1 MPLVKPLMFALIV
14 WVIVQVHPGAGIML
28 LLAAVVL
35 IRLIVKADHNE
46 TDKRKRD
53 GKRSIDM

>member
-1 MPLVKPLMFALIV
+1 MFALIV